1 MITIKDLQ
9 YKLVSSME
17 KIFPYTKIDE
27 LEEYNSYA
35 TVKGD
40 VTSFQFVYTKK
51 FIPNQNNSIVDFKLK
66 INSQLK
72 EYVNVRQVDNV
83 PVLFPCY
90 PDRND
95 NNYISKEVGLYPDI
109 LKELD
114 EYIIFTPYRTKSLWI
129 DVTIPIDIEAGNY
142 AIELE
147 FEGDESKVIK
157 SSFNLQVIDLCL
169 KEQQLIHTEWVH
181 YDCLADFY
189 NVAMFSDKHLEI
201 IKNFLQTAVKR
212 GVNTILI
219 PIHTPP
225 LDTKEGTERTTSQ
238 LVDISVINGEY
249 YFNFTR
255 FCNFINMCREL
266 GVKYFEMAHLFTQW
280 GAKHAPSIYA
290 DVDGKYTRI
299 FGWET
304 EALGKAYTEF
314 LEGYLTE
321 LKKVLE
327 DLGIAKNT
335 IFHISDEPNLEQLPF
350 YTKAAA
356 YVKPLLEG
364 YKVVDAL
371 SDIEIYRKC
380 ENMKPIPSN
389 DHIEPFLTEEIEGL
403 WVYYCNSQC
412 VDVANR
418 FIAMPSV
425 RNRIL
430 GVQLYKYD
438 IEGFLHWGFNFY
450 NSKYSLNKVDP
461 YSCTD
466 ADCGFPSGNQFL
478 VYPGK
483 NLKPVESIRI
493 MVLQEALN
501 DLRLFR
507 MLEEKTSKDYV
518 MGIIEKDVDP
528 ITFSK
533 YPLDNNY
540 LINLRKE
547 VIRELLNHK

>member
-1 MITIKDLQ
+1 MIAMKDLQ
-9 YKLVSSME
+9 YKLVSSLE
-17 KIFPYTKIDE
+17 KIFADTKIDE
-27 LEEYNSYA
+27 LVEYDSCA
-35 TVKGD
+35 MVKGD
-40 VTSFQFVYTKK
+40 VTSFQFVYNKK
-51 FIPNQNNSIVDFKLK
+51 FIPNEHNSSMDFKLK
-66 INSQLK
+66 INSKLK
-72 EYVNVRQVDNV
+72 EYISVRQVDNV

-90 PDRND
+90 PERND
-95 NNYISKEVGLYPDI
+95 DNYISKKAGLYPDI
-109 LKELD
+109 LRELD
-114 EYIIFTPYRTKSLWI
+114 EYIIFNPRRTKALWI
-129 DVTIPIDIEAGNY
+129 DVTIPTDIGAGDY
-142 AIELE
+142 VIELE
-147 FEGDESKVIK
+147 FEGDEKEVVK
-157 SSFNLQVIDLCL
+157 TSFNLQVIDICL
-169 KEQQLIHTEWVH
+169 KEQQLIHTEWFH
-181 YDCLADFY
+181 YDCLGDFY
-189 NVAMFSDKHLEI
+189 NVEMFCDKHLEI

-249 YFNFTR
+249 RFDFTR
-255 FCNFINMCREL
+255 FCNFINMCREV

-290 DVDGKYTRI
+290 DVDDKYTRI

-304 EALGKAYTEF
+304 DAFGKEYKAF
-314 LEGYLTE
+314 LTVYLTE

-335 IFHISDEPNLEQLPF
+335 IFHISDEPNMEQLPF
-350 YTKAAA
+350 YTKAASF
-356 YVKPLLEG
+356 VRPLLEG

-371 SDIEIYRKC
+371 SDIEIYKKC
-380 ENMKPIPSN
+380 EYMKPIPSN
-389 DHIEPFLTEEIEGL
+389 DHIEPFLNEEIEGL

-430 GVQLYKYD
+430 GIQLYKYD
-438 IEGFLHWGFNFY
+438 IEGFLHWGYNFY
-450 NSKYSLNKVDP
+450 SSKYSLNKIDP
-461 YSCTD
+461 FSCTD

-483 NLKPVESIRI
+483 DLKPVESIRI

-501 DLRLFR
+501 DLRLFK
-507 MLEEKTSKDYV
+507 MLEEKTSKEYV
-518 MGIIEKDVDP
+518 MGIIEKDIEP

-533 YPLDNNY
+533 YPMDNSY
-540 LINLRKE
+540 LINLREQVIKE
-547 VIRELLNHK
+547 LSNH